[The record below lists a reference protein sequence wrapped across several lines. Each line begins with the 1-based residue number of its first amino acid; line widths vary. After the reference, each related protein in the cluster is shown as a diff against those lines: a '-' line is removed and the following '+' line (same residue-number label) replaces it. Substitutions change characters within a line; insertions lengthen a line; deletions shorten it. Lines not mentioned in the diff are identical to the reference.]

1 MGILRGMQRHW
12 LSVVAYHLEVKSDGG
27 NQPVLMTME
36 GELQFP
42 SETRMQIWEYVDASV
57 LNFQSIRNE
66 SRFKGYEHKASN
78 NEILGRDTVNR
89 KVEGLRRRGFS
100 PGLHLTPAGGGGGK
114 SSTNREQGMVSVG
127 TLRASL
133 LLPKSERRDTRAVN
147 CHW

>member
-1 MGILRGMQRHW
+1 MVGVGILRGMQRHW

-42 SETRMQIWEYVDASV
+42 SETRMQIWGYVDASV
-57 LNFQSIRNE
+57 LNFQSIRDE

-89 KVEGLRRRGFS
+89 KVEGLRRRGFFS
-100 PGLHLTPAGGGGGK
+100 KATSDTSWGEEAGVPRIG
-114 SSTNREQGMVSVG
+114 S
-127 TLRASL
+127 
-133 LLPKSERRDTRAVN
+133 RD
-147 CHW
+147 